1 MRTKSKDKGHTMKI
15 KIFSALLD
23 LDETMVTLLSF
34 IFFSFFASMC
44 LLAGV
49 DIELVLIECVLY
61 GLSLLF
67 TKIFYF
73 KAAHTN
79 FVNSLEKHIKELYKE
94 REFIN
99 EVISD
104 ICITL
109 NYNTKTIGFWI
120 CDKNNYKGEIAQNYL
135 KFVKEKFTLK
145 ALEML
150 DEKERYSQRIRQ
162 ERAKRDYEYNK
173 KQTQINQSI
182 DSLFGN
188 LQKDT
193 Q

>member
-150 DEKERYSQRIRQ
+150 DEKERYSQKIRQ

>member
-1 MRTKSKDKGHTMKI
+1 MKDK
-15 KIFSALLD
+15 IFNTLLD
-23 LDETMVTLLSF
+23 LDELVVISLSP
-34 IFFSFFASMC
+34 IFCLFFVLMC

-49 DIELVLIECVLY
+49 DIGLPILVCFLY
-61 GLSLLF
+61 GLSLFF
-67 TKIFYF
+67 TKIFCF

-79 FVNSLEKHIKELYKE
+79 FVNSLGKHIKELYKE

-99 EVISD
+99 EVIND
-104 ICITL
+104 ICRTL
-109 NYNTKTIGFWI
+109 NYDTKTIGFWI
-120 CDKNNYKGEIAQNYL
+120 CDENNYKGEIAQNYL

-145 ALEML
+145 ALKML
-150 DEKERYSQRIRQ
+150 DKKERYSQRIRQ
-162 ERAKRDYEYNK
+162 EGAKRDYEYNK

-188 LQKDT
+188 LQKDI

>member
-162 ERAKRDYEYNK
+162 EWAKRDYEYNK

>member
-1 MRTKSKDKGHTMKI
+1 MKD

-61 GLSLLF
+61 GLSLFF
-67 TKIFYF
+67 TKIFCF

-99 EVISD
+99 EVIDD
-104 ICITL
+104 ICRTL
-109 NYNTKTIGFWI
+109 NYDTKTIGFWI

-150 DEKERYSQRIRQ
+150 DEKKIYSQRIRQ
-162 ERAKRDYEYNK
+162 EQAKRDYEYNK

-188 LQKDT
+188 LQKDI

>member
-1 MRTKSKDKGHTMKI
+1 MKDK
-15 KIFSALLD
+15 IFNTLLD

-61 GLSLLF
+61 GLSLFF

-79 FVNSLEKHIKELYKE
+79 FANSLEKHIKELYKE

-150 DEKERYSQRIRQ
+150 DEKKIYSQRIRQ

-193 Q
+193 QSYNKGV